1 MEQRLNAAFLRPS
14 AVERAIGFGI
24 AAFGAGAGAL
34 LAALSVSLL
43 FGSYFGPLTVK
54 ISNPEVRVVQAAPL
68 SVGQDKPFV
77 IAQPDASKI
86 ESAGLGRR
94 AEPPFLPTSTANEPT
109 TVLKREVT
117 VFHTAAHE
125 SGRIVT
131 GWNYADGTGGT
142 PIKQYCYYAAPQA
155 DQSSTRID
163 IANDKMQLKSINA
176 ALVPDLEAALAKC
189 IWWQG

>member
-24 AAFGAGAGAL
+24 AAFGVGAGAL
-34 LAALSVSLL
+34 LAASGVSLL
-43 FGSYFGPLTVK
+43 FGSSFGPLTVK
-54 ISNPEVRVVQAAPL
+54 ISNPEVRVVQGAPL

-77 IAQPDASKI
+77 IAQPALKI
-86 ESAGLGRR
+86 ESAGPGRK
-94 AEPPFLPTSTANEPT
+94 AEQPSLLTSTAKDPT
-109 TVLKREVT
+109 SVLKREVT
-117 VFHTAAHE
+117 VFHAAVHG
-125 SGRIVT
+125 SGRVIT

-163 IANDKMQLKSINA
+163 IANDKVQGKSINV